1 MKNKF
6 LKINL
11 KNINKKYSESQII
24 NQFNKAGVIVIENL
38 LSKKKCN
45 LIINLLEGKYL
56 QYKKFYYKDKK
67 KISKLS
73 SAYSAKELYNLYN
86 KDAKFLEFIDNP
98 RIIKLI
104 KKLLQQGSYQNSGE
118 IICQDFM
125 ARTPLGAVSA
135 QQLHND
141 SRIVGSTY
149 PIMINTIWTLDPFT
163 KENGA
168 TRFVLG
174 SQKYLRFPK
183 NGMKYKEE
191 IIIEAP
197 AGSVIIF
204 NSAIWHGGSAIKE
217 KVVRRWSIL
226 IRYARWFYKTSFD
239 HLKSTPKSIYDKMSK
254 NQKDLMSFRFIAPKD
269 EFSGNSTRQK
279 KHTIPNSYNLPK

>member
-98 RIIKLI
+98 RIIK
-104 KKLLQQGSYQNSGE
+104 
-118 IICQDFM
+118 
-125 ARTPLGAVSA
+125 
-135 QQLHND
+135 
-141 SRIVGSTY
+141 
-149 PIMINTIWTLDPFT
+149 
-163 KENGA
+163 
-168 TRFVLG
+168 
-174 SQKYLRFPK
+174 
-183 NGMKYKEE
+183 
-191 IIIEAP
+191 
-197 AGSVIIF
+197 
-204 NSAIWHGGSAIKE
+204 
-217 KVVRRWSIL
+217 
-226 IRYARWFYKTSFD
+226 
-239 HLKSTPKSIYDKMSK
+239 
-254 NQKDLMSFRFIAPKD
+254 
-269 EFSGNSTRQK
+269 
-279 KHTIPNSYNLPK
+279 